1 MTRHTGTSVRKIMM
15 VLVEPHRLKGAEEVI
30 IYETVLFNDYVQLCH
45 IIALYYGNVYLLPM
59 PKQLK
64 HQTPLCAVYY
74 IKEKC

>member
-1 MTRHTGTSVRKIMM
+1 MM
-15 VLVEPHRLKGAEEVI
+15 VLGELHRLKGAEEVI

-45 IIALYYGNVYLLPM
+45 SIALYYGKVYLLPM

-74 IKEKC
+74 IKEEC